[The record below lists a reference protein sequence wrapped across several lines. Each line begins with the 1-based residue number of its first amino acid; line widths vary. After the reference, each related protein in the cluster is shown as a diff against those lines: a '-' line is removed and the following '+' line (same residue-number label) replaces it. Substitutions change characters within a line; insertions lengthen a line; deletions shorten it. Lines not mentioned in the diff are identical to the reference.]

1 MVLQSMNSLR
11 FESRLQSRYYK
22 KRNEALSMRKLL
34 IPILL
39 ILLFS
44 PSTQAETYRIT
55 GKATYAD
62 NTPVTLDYVYV
73 QCIPGDFACYQY
85 RGAQSI
91 TDAYGYYSI
100 LIDVTDEEDDL
111 DILLNLRGENFT
123 HTIDIQAHRN
133 SPNSQMVQDIRLE
146 QNPPPSGV
154 FLGFGCFIV
163 LFTLVFVSV
172 LMRTGRRLSTKQG
185 RMEFMG
191 MKQARM
197 LECPTCK
204 QMVAQHE
211 LVMHFIVDHDMEA
224 FDAGELAGKVMRRTW
239 SEEE

>member
-1 MVLQSMNSLR
+1 
-11 FESRLQSRYYK
+11 
-22 KRNEALSMRKLL
+22 MRRV
-34 IPILL
+34 IVAILL
-39 ILLFS
+39 IVFIA
-44 PSTQAETYRIT
+44 PSAQAETYRIT
-55 GKATYAD
+55 GKATFAD
-62 NTPVTLDYVYV
+62 STPVTLDYVYV

-100 LIDVTDEEDDL
+100 VIDVTEDEDELDL
-111 DILLNLRGENFT
+111 LLNLRGENFT
-123 HTIDIQAHRN
+123 HTIDIQSHRN
-133 SPNSQMVQDIRLE
+133 SLNNQMVQDIRLE

-172 LMRTGRRLSTKQG
+172 LLRTGRRLSTREG
-185 RMEFMG
+185 RMQFMG

-197 LECPTCK
+197 LDCPTCK

-211 LVMHFIVDHDMEA
+211 FVMHLVVDHDMEA
-224 FDAGELAGKVMRRTW
+224 FEAGELAGKVMRRTW

>member
-1 MVLQSMNSLR
+1 
-11 FESRLQSRYYK
+11 
-22 KRNEALSMRKLL
+22 MRRVIIAVLL
-34 IPILL
+34 IVL
-39 ILLFS
+39 IA
-44 PSTQAETYRIT
+44 PSAQAETYRIT
-55 GKATYAD
+55 GKATFAD
-62 NTPVTLDYVYV
+62 STPVTLDYVYV

-100 LIDVTDEEDDL
+100 VIDVTEDEDEM

-123 HTIDIQAHRN
+123 HTIDIQAHRDSSN
-133 SPNSQMVQDIRLE
+133 NQMVQDIRLE

-172 LMRTGRRLSTKQG
+172 LLRTGRRLSTREG
-185 RMEFMG
+185 RMQFMG

-211 LVMHFIVDHDMEA
+211 FVMHLIVDHDMEA
-224 FDAGELAGKVMRRTW
+224 FEAGELSGRVMRRTW

>member
-1 MVLQSMNSLR
+1 
-11 FESRLQSRYYK
+11 
-22 KRNEALSMRKLL
+22 MRRLL

-39 ILLFS
+39 ILMFS
-44 PSTQAETYRIT
+44 PSAQAETYRIT

-62 NTPVTLDYVYV
+62 GTPVTLDYVYV

-91 TDAYGYYSI
+91 TDAYGSYSI
-100 LIDVTDEEDDL
+100 ILDVTEDENDL

-123 HTIDIQAHRN
+123 HTIDLNTHRN
-133 SPNSQMVQDIRLE
+133 STNNQMTQNILLE

-172 LMRTGRRLSTKQG
+172 LLRTGRRLSTKQG
-185 RMEFMG
+185 RMDFMG
-191 MKQARM
+191 MKQVRM

-204 QMVAQHE
+204 QMIAQHE
-211 LVMHFIVDHDMEA
+211 LVMHLIVEHDMEA

>member
-1 MVLQSMNSLR
+1 MR
-11 FESRLQSRYYK
+11 RL
-22 KRNEALSMRKLL
+22 LV
-34 IPILL
+34 ILL
-39 ILLFS
+39 LVLIL
-44 PSTQAETYRIT
+44 PSVQAETYRIT

-62 NTPVTLDYVYV
+62 GTPVTLDYVYV

-91 TDAYGYYSI
+91 TDAYGSYSI
-100 LIDVTDEEDDL
+100 VLDVTEDEDDL

-123 HTIDIQAHRN
+123 HTIDLDAHRN
-133 SPNSQMVQDIRLE
+133 STNNQMTLNIQLK

-172 LMRTGRRLSTKQG
+172 LLRTGRRLSTKQG

-191 MKQARM
+191 MKQVRM

-204 QMVAQHE
+204 QMIAQHE
-211 LVMHFIVDHDMEA
+211 MVMHLIVEHDMEA

>member
-1 MVLQSMNSLR
+1 
-11 FESRLQSRYYK
+11 
-22 KRNEALSMRKLL
+22 MRRV
-34 IPILL
+34 IIVILL
-39 ILLFS
+39 VVLIT
-44 PSTQAETYRIT
+44 PSAQAETYRIT
-55 GKATYAD
+55 GKATFAD
-62 NTPVTLDYVYV
+62 STPVTLDYVYV

-100 LIDVTDEEDDL
+100 VIDVTEDEDEM

-123 HTIDIQAHRN
+123 HTIDLQAYRDSSN
-133 SPNSQMVQDIRLE
+133 NQMVQDIRLE

-172 LMRTGRRLSTKQG
+172 LLRTGRRLSTREG
-185 RMEFMG
+185 RMQFMG
-191 MKQARM
+191 MKQARL

-211 LVMHFIVDHDMEA
+211 FVMHLIVDHDMEA
-224 FDAGELAGKVMRRTW
+224 FEAGELAGKVMRRTW

>member
-1 MVLQSMNSLR
+1 
-11 FESRLQSRYYK
+11 
-22 KRNEALSMRKLL
+22 MRSVIVAVLL
-34 IPILL
+34 IVL
-39 ILLFS
+39 IA

-55 GKATYAD
+55 GKATFAD
-62 NTPVTLDYVYV
+62 STPVTLDYVYV

-100 LIDVTDEEDDL
+100 VIDVTEDEDEM

-123 HTIDIQAHRN
+123 HTIDLQAHRDSSN
-133 SPNSQMVQDIRLE
+133 NQMVQDIRLE

-172 LMRTGRRLSTKQG
+172 LLRTGRRLSTREG

-204 QMVAQHE
+204 LMVAQHE
-211 LVMHFIVDHDMEA
+211 FVMHLIVDHDMEA
-224 FDAGELAGKVMRRTW
+224 FEAGELAGRVMRRTW

>member
-1 MVLQSMNSLR
+1 
-11 FESRLQSRYYK
+11 
-22 KRNEALSMRKLL
+22 MRRVIVAVLL
-34 IPILL
+34 IVL
-39 ILLFS
+39 IA
-44 PSTQAETYRIT
+44 PSAQAETYRIT
-55 GKATYAD
+55 GKATFAD
-62 NTPVTLDYVYV
+62 TTPVILDYVYV

-100 LIDVTDEEDDL
+100 VIDVTEDEDEM

-123 HTIDIQAHRN
+123 HTIDIQAHRDSSN
-133 SPNSQMVQDIRLE
+133 NQMVQNIRLE

-163 LFTLVFVSV
+163 LFTLVFVSI
-172 LMRTGRRLSTKQG
+172 LLRTGRRLSTREG
-185 RMEFMG
+185 RMQFMG

-211 LVMHFIVDHDMEA
+211 FVMHLIVDHDMEA
-224 FDAGELAGKVMRRTW
+224 FEAGELSGRVMRRTW

>member
-1 MVLQSMNSLR
+1 
-11 FESRLQSRYYK
+11 
-22 KRNEALSMRKLL
+22 MRRVIIAVLL
-34 IPILL
+34 IVL
-39 ILLFS
+39 IA
-44 PSTQAETYRIT
+44 PSAQAETYRIT
-55 GKATYAD
+55 GKATFAD
-62 NTPVTLDYVYV
+62 STPVTLDYVYV

-100 LIDVTDEEDDL
+100 VIDVTEDEDEM

-123 HTIDIQAHRN
+123 HTIDIQAHRDSSN
-133 SPNSQMVQDIRLE
+133 NQMVQDIRLE

-172 LMRTGRRLSTKQG
+172 LLRTGRRLSTREG
-185 RMEFMG
+185 RMQFMG
-191 MKQARM
+191 MKQARL

-211 LVMHFIVDHDMEA
+211 FVMHLIVDHDMEA
-224 FDAGELAGKVMRRTW
+224 FEAGELAGRVMRRTW

>member
-1 MVLQSMNSLR
+1 
-11 FESRLQSRYYK
+11 
-22 KRNEALSMRKLL
+22 MRRV
-34 IPILL
+34 IIAILL
-39 ILLFS
+39 IVLIT
-44 PSTQAETYRIT
+44 PSAQAETYRIT
-55 GKATYAD
+55 GKTTFAD
-62 NTPVTLDYVYV
+62 STPVTLDYVYV

-100 LIDVTDEEDDL
+100 VIDVTEDEDEM

-123 HTIDIQAHRN
+123 HTIDLQAHRDSSN
-133 SPNSQMVQDIRLE
+133 NQMVQDIRLE

-172 LMRTGRRLSTKQG
+172 LLRTGRRLSTREG
-185 RMEFMG
+185 RMQFMG
-191 MKQARM
+191 MKQARL

-211 LVMHFIVDHDMEA
+211 FVMHLVVDHDMEA
-224 FDAGELAGKVMRRTW
+224 FEAGELSGRVMRRTW

>member
-1 MVLQSMNSLR
+1 
-11 FESRLQSRYYK
+11 
-22 KRNEALSMRKLL
+22 MRGV
-34 IPILL
+34 IIAILL
-39 ILLFS
+39 IVLIT
-44 PSTQAETYRIT
+44 PNAQAETYRIT
-55 GKATYAD
+55 GKATFAD
-62 NTPVTLDYVYV
+62 GTPVTLDYVYV

-100 LIDVTDEEDDL
+100 VIDVTEDEDEM

-123 HTIDIQAHRN
+123 HIIDLQAYRDSSN
-133 SPNSQMVQDIRLE
+133 NQMVQDIRLE

-172 LMRTGRRLSTKQG
+172 LLRTGRRLSTREG
-185 RMEFMG
+185 RMQFMG
-191 MKQARM
+191 MKQARL

-211 LVMHFIVDHDMEA
+211 FVMHLIVDHDMEA
-224 FDAGELAGKVMRRTW
+224 FEAGELAGKVMRRTW

>member
-1 MVLQSMNSLR
+1 
-11 FESRLQSRYYK
+11 
-22 KRNEALSMRKLL
+22 MRSVIVAVLL
-34 IPILL
+34 IVL
-39 ILLFS
+39 IA
-44 PSTQAETYRIT
+44 PSAQAETYRIT
-55 GKATYAD
+55 GKATFAD
-62 NTPVTLDYVYV
+62 STPVTLDYVYV

-100 LIDVTDEEDDL
+100 VIDVTEDEDEM

-123 HTIDIQAHRN
+123 HTIDLQAHRDSSN
-133 SPNSQMVQDIRLE
+133 NQMVQDIRLE

-172 LMRTGRRLSTKQG
+172 LLRTGRRLSTREG
-185 RMEFMG
+185 RMQFMG

-211 LVMHFIVDHDMEA
+211 FVMHLIVDHDMEA
-224 FDAGELAGKVMRRTW
+224 FEAGELSGRVMRRTW

>member
-1 MVLQSMNSLR
+1 
-11 FESRLQSRYYK
+11 
-22 KRNEALSMRKLL
+22 MRRLL
-34 IPILL
+34 IPILF
-39 ILLFS
+39 IVLFA
-44 PSTQAETYRIT
+44 PSVQAESYRIT
-55 GKATYAD
+55 GKATFAD

-73 QCIPGDFACYQY
+73 QCISGDFACYQY

-100 LIDVTDEEDDL
+100 LIDVTEDEDDL

-123 HTIDIQAHRN
+123 HTIDIQAHRDSSN
-133 SPNSQMVQDIRLE
+133 NQMVQDIKLQ

-191 MKQARM
+191 MKQAKM

-211 LVMHFIVDHDMEA
+211 LVMHLIVDHDMEA
-224 FDAGELAGKVMRRTW
+224 FDAGELTGKVMRRTW

>member
-1 MVLQSMNSLR
+1 MRR
-11 FESRLQSRYYK
+11 FLIP
-22 KRNEALSMRKLL
+22 LL
-34 IPILL
+34 IVVLL
-39 ILLFS
+39 S
-44 PSTQAETYRIT
+44 PTAQAETYRIS

-62 NTPVTLDYVYV
+62 GTPVTLDYVYV

-85 RGAQSI
+85 RGAQSV
-91 TDAYGYYSI
+91 TDAYGSYSI
-100 LIDVTDEEDDL
+100 VLDVTDDEDDL
-111 DILLNLRGENFT
+111 DIHLNLRGENFT
-123 HTIDIQAHRN
+123 HTIDLDAYRN
-133 SPNSQMVQDIRLE
+133 STNNQMTQNIQLE

-163 LFTLVFVSV
+163 LFAMVFVSV
-172 LMRTGRRLSTKQG
+172 LLRTGRRLSTKQG

-197 LECPTCK
+197 LECPTSK
-204 QMVAQHE
+204 QMIAQHE
-211 LVMHFIVDHDMEA
+211 MVMHLIVEHDMEA

>member
-1 MVLQSMNSLR
+1 
-11 FESRLQSRYYK
+11 
-22 KRNEALSMRKLL
+22 MRSVIVAVLL
-34 IPILL
+34 IVL
-39 ILLFS
+39 IA
-44 PSTQAETYRIT
+44 PSAQAETYRIT
-55 GKATYAD
+55 GKATFAD
-62 NTPVTLDYVYV
+62 STPVTLDYVYV

-100 LIDVTDEEDDL
+100 VIDVTEDEDEM

-123 HTIDIQAHRN
+123 HTIDIQAHRDSSN
-133 SPNSQMVQDIRLE
+133 NQMVQDIRLE

-172 LMRTGRRLSTKQG
+172 LLRTGRRLSTREG
-185 RMEFMG
+185 RMQFMG

-211 LVMHFIVDHDMEA
+211 FVMHLIIDHDMEA
-224 FDAGELAGKVMRRTW
+224 FEAGELAGRVMRRTW

>member
-1 MVLQSMNSLR
+1 
-11 FESRLQSRYYK
+11 
-22 KRNEALSMRKLL
+22 MRRVIIAVLL
-34 IPILL
+34 IVL
-39 ILLFS
+39 IA
-44 PSTQAETYRIT
+44 PSAQAETYRIT
-55 GKATYAD
+55 GKATFAD
-62 NTPVTLDYVYV
+62 STPVTLDYVYV

-100 LIDVTDEEDDL
+100 VIDVTEDEDEM

-123 HTIDIQAHRN
+123 HTIDLLAHRDSSN
-133 SPNSQMVQDIRLE
+133 NQMVQDIRLE

-172 LMRTGRRLSTKQG
+172 LLRTGRRLSTREG
-185 RMEFMG
+185 RMQFMG

-197 LECPTCK
+197 LDCPTCK

-211 LVMHFIVDHDMEA
+211 FVMHLVVDHDMEA
-224 FDAGELAGKVMRRTW
+224 FEAGELSGRVMRRTW

>member
-1 MVLQSMNSLR
+1 
-11 FESRLQSRYYK
+11 
-22 KRNEALSMRKLL
+22 MRRV
-34 IPILL
+34 IIAILL
-39 ILLFS
+39 IVLIA
-44 PSTQAETYRIT
+44 PSAQAETYRIT
-55 GKATYAD
+55 GKATFAD
-62 NTPVTLDYVYV
+62 STPVTLDYVYV

-100 LIDVTDEEDDL
+100 VIDVTDDEDEM

-123 HTIDIQAHRN
+123 HIIDLQAYRDSSN
-133 SPNSQMVQDIRLE
+133 NQMVQDIRLE

-172 LMRTGRRLSTKQG
+172 LLRTGRRLSTREG
-185 RMEFMG
+185 RMQFMG
-191 MKQARM
+191 MKQARL

-211 LVMHFIVDHDMEA
+211 FVMHLIVDHDMEA
-224 FDAGELAGKVMRRTW
+224 FEAGELAGKVMRRTW

>member
-1 MVLQSMNSLR
+1 MRR
-11 FESRLQSRYYK
+11 FLIP
-22 KRNEALSMRKLL
+22 LL
-34 IPILL
+34 IVVLL
-39 ILLFS
+39 S
-44 PSTQAETYRIT
+44 PTAQAETYRIS

-62 NTPVTLDYVYV
+62 GTPVTLDYVYV

-85 RGAQSI
+85 RGAQSV
-91 TDAYGYYSI
+91 TDAYGSYSI
-100 LIDVTDEEDDL
+100 VLDVTDDEDGL

-123 HTIDIQAHRN
+123 HTIDLDAYRN
-133 SPNSQMVQDIRLE
+133 STNNQITQNIQLE

-163 LFTLVFVSV
+163 LFAMVFVSV
-172 LMRTGRRLSTKQG
+172 LLRTGRRLSTKQG

-204 QMVAQHE
+204 QMIAQHE
-211 LVMHFIVDHDMEA
+211 MVMHLIVEHDMEA

>member
-1 MVLQSMNSLR
+1 
-11 FESRLQSRYYK
+11 
-22 KRNEALSMRKLL
+22 MRSVIIAVLL
-34 IPILL
+34 IVL
-39 ILLFS
+39 IA
-44 PSTQAETYRIT
+44 PSAQAETYRIT
-55 GKATYAD
+55 GKATFAD
-62 NTPVTLDYVYV
+62 STPVTLDYVYV

-100 LIDVTDEEDDL
+100 VIDVTEDEDEM

-123 HTIDIQAHRN
+123 HTIDIQAHRDSSN
-133 SPNSQMVQDIRLE
+133 NQMVQDIRLE

-172 LMRTGRRLSTKQG
+172 LLRTGRRLSTREG
-185 RMEFMG
+185 RMQFMG

-211 LVMHFIVDHDMEA
+211 FVMHLIVDHDMEA
-224 FDAGELAGKVMRRTW
+224 FEAGELSGRVMRRTW

>member
-1 MVLQSMNSLR
+1 MRR
-11 FESRLQSRYYK
+11 FLIP
-22 KRNEALSMRKLL
+22 LL
-34 IPILL
+34 IVVLL
-39 ILLFS
+39 S
-44 PSTQAETYRIT
+44 PTAQAETYRIS

-62 NTPVTLDYVYV
+62 GTPVTLDYVYV

-85 RGAQSI
+85 RGAQSV
-91 TDAYGYYSI
+91 TDAYGSYSI
-100 LIDVTDEEDDL
+100 VLDVTDDEDGL

-123 HTIDIQAHRN
+123 HTIDLDAYRN
-133 SPNSQMVQDIRLE
+133 STNNQMTQNIQLE

-163 LFTLVFVSV
+163 LFAMVFVSV
-172 LMRTGRRLSTKQG
+172 LLRTGRRLSTKQG

-204 QMVAQHE
+204 QMIAQHE
-211 LVMHFIVDHDMEA
+211 MVMHLIVEHDMEA

>member
-1 MVLQSMNSLR
+1 
-11 FESRLQSRYYK
+11 
-22 KRNEALSMRKLL
+22 MRRV
-34 IPILL
+34 IIAILL
-39 ILLFS
+39 IVLIT
-44 PSTQAETYRIT
+44 PSAQAETYRIT
-55 GKATYAD
+55 GKTTFAD
-62 NTPVTLDYVYV
+62 STPVTLDYVYV

-100 LIDVTDEEDDL
+100 VIDVTEDEDEM

-123 HTIDIQAHRN
+123 HSIDLQAHRDSSN
-133 SPNSQMVQDIRLE
+133 NQMVQDIRLE

-172 LMRTGRRLSTKQG
+172 LLRTGRRLSTREG
-185 RMEFMG
+185 RVQFMG
-191 MKQARM
+191 MKQARL

-211 LVMHFIVDHDMEA
+211 FVMHLIVDHDMEA
-224 FDAGELAGKVMRRTW
+224 FEAGELAGKVMRRTW

>member
-1 MVLQSMNSLR
+1 
-11 FESRLQSRYYK
+11 
-22 KRNEALSMRKLL
+22 MRSVIVAVLL
-34 IPILL
+34 IVL
-39 ILLFS
+39 IT
-44 PSTQAETYRIT
+44 PSAQAETYRIT
-55 GKATYAD
+55 GKATFAD
-62 NTPVTLDYVYV
+62 STPVTLGYVYV
-73 QCIPGDFACYQY
+73 QCIPGNFACYQY

-100 LIDVTDEEDDL
+100 VIDVTEDEDEM

-123 HTIDIQAHRN
+123 HTIDIQAHRDSSN
-133 SPNSQMVQDIRLE
+133 NQMVQDIRLE

-172 LMRTGRRLSTKQG
+172 LLRTGRRLSTREG
-185 RMEFMG
+185 RMQFIG

-211 LVMHFIVDHDMEA
+211 FVMHLIVDHDMEA
-224 FDAGELAGKVMRRTW
+224 FEAGELSGRVMRRTW

>member
-1 MVLQSMNSLR
+1 
-11 FESRLQSRYYK
+11 
-22 KRNEALSMRKLL
+22 MRRLL
-34 IPILL
+34 IPLL
-39 ILLFS
+39 IVVLLS
-44 PSTQAETYRIT
+44 PTAQAETYRIS

-62 NTPVTLDYVYV
+62 GTPVTLDYVYV

-85 RGAQSI
+85 RGAQSV
-91 TDAYGYYSI
+91 TDAYGSYSI
-100 LIDVTDEEDDL
+100 VLDVTDDEDDL

-123 HTIDIQAHRN
+123 HTIDLDAYRN
-133 SPNSQMVQDIRLE
+133 STNNQMTQNIQLE

-163 LFTLVFVSV
+163 LFAMVFVSV
-172 LMRTGRRLSTKQG
+172 LLRTGRRLSTKQG

-204 QMVAQHE
+204 QMIAQHE
-211 LVMHFIVDHDMEA
+211 MVMHLIVEHDMEA

>member
-1 MVLQSMNSLR
+1 MRRSLV
-11 FESRLQSRYYK
+11 
-22 KRNEALSMRKLL
+22 
-34 IPILL
+34 PLL
-39 ILLFS
+39 ILVFLL
-44 PSTQAETYRIT
+44 PTAQAETYRIT

-62 NTPVTLDYVYV
+62 GSPVTLDYVYV

-91 TDAYGYYSI
+91 TDAYGLYSI
-100 LIDVTDEEDDL
+100 VLDVTDDEDDL

-123 HTIDIQAHRN
+123 HTIDLDAYRN
-133 SPNSQMVQDIRLE
+133 STNNQMTQNIQLE

-163 LFTLVFVSV
+163 LFAMVFVSV
-172 LMRTGRRLSTKQG
+172 LLRTGRRLSTKQG

-191 MKQARM
+191 MKQVRM

-204 QMVAQHE
+204 QMIAQHE
-211 LVMHFIVDHDMEA
+211 MVMHLIVEHDMEA
-224 FDAGELAGKVMRRTW
+224 FDAGELAGKVMRQIW

>member
-1 MVLQSMNSLR
+1 
-11 FESRLQSRYYK
+11 
-22 KRNEALSMRKLL
+22 MRRV
-34 IPILL
+34 IIVILL
-39 ILLFS
+39 IVFIA
-44 PSTQAETYRIT
+44 PSAQAETYRIT
-55 GKATYAD
+55 GKATFAD
-62 NTPVTLDYVYV
+62 STPVTLDYVYV

-100 LIDVTDEEDDL
+100 VIDVTEDEDELDL
-111 DILLNLRGENFT
+111 LLNLRGENFT
-123 HTIDIQAHRN
+123 HTIDIQSHRN
-133 SPNSQMVQDIRLE
+133 SSNNQMVQDIRLE

-172 LMRTGRRLSTKQG
+172 LLRTGRRLSTREG
-185 RMEFMG
+185 RMQFMG

-197 LECPTCK
+197 LDCPTCK

-211 LVMHFIVDHDMEA
+211 FVMHLIVDHDMEA
-224 FDAGELAGKVMRRTW
+224 FEAGELAGRVMRRTW

>member
-1 MVLQSMNSLR
+1 
-11 FESRLQSRYYK
+11 
-22 KRNEALSMRKLL
+22 MRRVIVAVLL
-34 IPILL
+34 IVL
-39 ILLFS
+39 IT
-44 PSTQAETYRIT
+44 PSAQAETDRIT
-55 GKATYAD
+55 GKATFAD
-62 NTPVTLDYVYV
+62 STPVTLDYVYV

-100 LIDVTDEEDDL
+100 VIDVTEDEDEM

-123 HTIDIQAHRN
+123 HTIDIQAHRDSSN
-133 SPNSQMVQDIRLE
+133 NQMVQDIRLE

-163 LFTLVFVSV
+163 LFTLVFVSI
-172 LMRTGRRLSTKQG
+172 LLRTGRRLSTREG
-185 RMEFMG
+185 RMQFMG

-211 LVMHFIVDHDMEA
+211 FVMHLIVDHDMEA
-224 FDAGELAGKVMRRTW
+224 FEAGELSGRVMRRTW

>member
-1 MVLQSMNSLR
+1 
-11 FESRLQSRYYK
+11 
-22 KRNEALSMRKLL
+22 MRSVIIAVLL
-34 IPILL
+34 IVL
-39 ILLFS
+39 IA
-44 PSTQAETYRIT
+44 PSAQAETYRIT
-55 GKATYAD
+55 GKATFAD
-62 NTPVTLDYVYV
+62 STPVTLDYVYV

-100 LIDVTDEEDDL
+100 VIDVTEDEDEM

-123 HTIDIQAHRN
+123 HTIDIQAHRDSSN
-133 SPNSQMVQDIRLE
+133 NQMVQDIRLE

-172 LMRTGRRLSTKQG
+172 LLRTGRRLSTREG
-185 RMEFMG
+185 RMQFMG

-197 LECPTCK
+197 LECPSCK

-211 LVMHFIVDHDMEA
+211 FVMHLIVDHDMEA
-224 FDAGELAGKVMRRTW
+224 FEAGELSGRVMRRTW

>member
-1 MVLQSMNSLR
+1 
-11 FESRLQSRYYK
+11 
-22 KRNEALSMRKLL
+22 MRRLL
-34 IPILL
+34 IPLL
-39 ILLFS
+39 IVVLLS
-44 PSTQAETYRIT
+44 PTAQAETYRIS

-62 NTPVTLDYVYV
+62 GTPVTLDYVYV

-85 RGAQSI
+85 RGAQSV
-91 TDAYGYYSI
+91 TDAYGSYSI
-100 LIDVTDEEDDL
+100 VLDVTDDEDDL

-123 HTIDIQAHRN
+123 HTIDLDAYRN
-133 SPNSQMVQDIRLE
+133 STNNQMTQNIQLV

-163 LFTLVFVSV
+163 LFAMVFVSV
-172 LMRTGRRLSTKQG
+172 LLRTGRRLSTKQG

-204 QMVAQHE
+204 QMIAQHE
-211 LVMHFIVDHDMEA
+211 MVMHLIVEHDMEA

>member
-1 MVLQSMNSLR
+1 
-11 FESRLQSRYYK
+11 
-22 KRNEALSMRKLL
+22 MRRVIVAVLL
-34 IPILL
+34 IVL
-39 ILLFS
+39 IT
-44 PSTQAETYRIT
+44 PSAQAETYRIT
-55 GKATYAD
+55 GKATFAD
-62 NTPVTLDYVYV
+62 STPVTLDYVYV

-100 LIDVTDEEDDL
+100 VIDVTEDEDEM

-123 HTIDIQAHRN
+123 HTIDIQAHRDSSN
-133 SPNSQMVQDIRLE
+133 NQMVQDIRLE

-172 LMRTGRRLSTKQG
+172 LLRTGRRLSTREG
-185 RMEFMG
+185 RMQFMG

-211 LVMHFIVDHDMEA
+211 FVMHLIVDHDMEA
-224 FDAGELAGKVMRRTW
+224 FEAGELSGRVMRRTW

>member
-1 MVLQSMNSLR
+1 
-11 FESRLQSRYYK
+11 
-22 KRNEALSMRKLL
+22 MRRVIVAVLL
-34 IPILL
+34 IVL
-39 ILLFS
+39 IA
-44 PSTQAETYRIT
+44 PSAQAETYRIT
-55 GKATYAD
+55 GKATFAD
-62 NTPVTLDYVYV
+62 STPVTLDYVYV

-100 LIDVTDEEDDL
+100 VIDVTEDEDEM
-111 DILLNLRGENFT
+111 DILLNLRGENST
-123 HTIDIQAHRN
+123 HTIDIQAHRDSSN
-133 SPNSQMVQDIRLE
+133 NQMVQDIRLE

-172 LMRTGRRLSTKQG
+172 LLRTGRRLSTREG
-185 RMEFMG
+185 RMQFMG

-211 LVMHFIVDHDMEA
+211 FVMHLIVDHDMEA
-224 FDAGELAGKVMRRTW
+224 FEAGELSGRVMRRTW

>member
-1 MVLQSMNSLR
+1 MRR
-11 FESRLQSRYYK
+11 FLIP
-22 KRNEALSMRKLL
+22 LL
-34 IPILL
+34 IVVLL
-39 ILLFS
+39 S
-44 PSTQAETYRIT
+44 PTAQAETYRIS

-62 NTPVTLDYVYV
+62 GTPVTLDYVYV
-73 QCIPGDFACYQY
+73 QCIPGDFACYQF
-85 RGAQSI
+85 RGAQSV
-91 TDAYGYYSI
+91 TDAYGSYSI
-100 LIDVTDEEDDL
+100 VLDVTDDEDDL

-123 HTIDIQAHRN
+123 HTIDLDAYRN
-133 SPNSQMVQDIRLE
+133 STNNQMTQNIQLE

-163 LFTLVFVSV
+163 LFAMVFVSV
-172 LMRTGRRLSTKQG
+172 LLRTGRRLSTKQG

-204 QMVAQHE
+204 QMIAQHE
-211 LVMHFIVDHDMEA
+211 MVMHLIVEHDMEA

>member
-1 MVLQSMNSLR
+1 
-11 FESRLQSRYYK
+11 
-22 KRNEALSMRKLL
+22 MRRVIIAVLL
-34 IPILL
+34 IVL
-39 ILLFS
+39 IA
-44 PSTQAETYRIT
+44 PSAQAETYRIT
-55 GKATYAD
+55 GKATFAD
-62 NTPVTLDYVYV
+62 STPVTLDYVYV

-100 LIDVTDEEDDL
+100 VIDVTEDEDEM
-111 DILLNLRGENFT
+111 DILLNLRGENST
-123 HTIDIQAHRN
+123 HTIDIQAHRDSSN
-133 SPNSQMVQDIRLE
+133 NQMVQDIRLE

-172 LMRTGRRLSTKQG
+172 LLRTGRRLSTREG
-185 RMEFMG
+185 RMQFMG

-211 LVMHFIVDHDMEA
+211 FVMHLIVDHDMEA
-224 FDAGELAGKVMRRTW
+224 FEAGELSGRVMRRTW

>member
-1 MVLQSMNSLR
+1 
-11 FESRLQSRYYK
+11 
-22 KRNEALSMRKLL
+22 MRRVIIAVLL
-34 IPILL
+34 IVL
-39 ILLFS
+39 IA
-44 PSTQAETYRIT
+44 PSAQAETYRIT
-55 GKATYAD
+55 GKATFAD
-62 NTPVTLDYVYV
+62 STPVTLDYVYL

-100 LIDVTDEEDDL
+100 VIDVTEDEDEM

-123 HTIDIQAHRN
+123 HTIDIQAHRDSSN
-133 SPNSQMVQDIRLE
+133 NQMVQDIRLE

-172 LMRTGRRLSTKQG
+172 LLRTGRRLSTREG
-185 RMEFMG
+185 RMQFMG

-211 LVMHFIVDHDMEA
+211 FVMHLIVDHDMEA
-224 FDAGELAGKVMRRTW
+224 FEAGELSGRVMRRTW

>member
-1 MVLQSMNSLR
+1 
-11 FESRLQSRYYK
+11 
-22 KRNEALSMRKLL
+22 MRRV
-34 IPILL
+34 IIAILL
-39 ILLFS
+39 IVLTA
-44 PSTQAETYRIT
+44 PSAQAETYRIT
-55 GKATYAD
+55 GKATFAD
-62 NTPVTLDYVYV
+62 GTPVTRAYVYV

-100 LIDVTDEEDDL
+100 VIDVTEDEDEM

-123 HTIDIQAHRN
+123 HIIDLQAYRDSSN
-133 SPNSQMVQDIRLE
+133 NQMMQDIRLE

-154 FLGFGCFIV
+154 FLGFGCVIV

-172 LMRTGRRLSTKQG
+172 LLRTGRRLSTREG
-185 RMEFMG
+185 RMQFMG
-191 MKQARM
+191 MKQARL

-211 LVMHFIVDHDMEA
+211 FVMHLIVDHDMEA
-224 FDAGELAGKVMRRTW
+224 FEAGELAGKVMRRTW

>member
-1 MVLQSMNSLR
+1 
-11 FESRLQSRYYK
+11 
-22 KRNEALSMRKLL
+22 MRSVIIAVLL
-34 IPILL
+34 IVL
-39 ILLFS
+39 IA
-44 PSTQAETYRIT
+44 PSAQAETYRIT
-55 GKATYAD
+55 GKATFAD
-62 NTPVTLDYVYV
+62 STPVTLDYVYV

-100 LIDVTDEEDDL
+100 VIDVTEDEDEM

-123 HTIDIQAHRN
+123 HTIDIQAHRDSSN
-133 SPNSQMVQDIRLE
+133 NQMVQDIRLE

-172 LMRTGRRLSTKQG
+172 LLRTGRRLSTREG
-185 RMEFMG
+185 RMQFIG

-211 LVMHFIVDHDMEA
+211 FVMHLIVDHDMEA
-224 FDAGELAGKVMRRTW
+224 FEAGELSGRVMRRTW

>member
-1 MVLQSMNSLR
+1 MRR
-11 FESRLQSRYYK
+11 FLIP
-22 KRNEALSMRKLL
+22 LL
-34 IPILL
+34 IVVLL
-39 ILLFS
+39 S
-44 PSTQAETYRIT
+44 PTAQAETYRIS

-62 NTPVTLDYVYV
+62 GTPVTLDYVYV

-85 RGAQSI
+85 RGAQSV
-91 TDAYGYYSI
+91 TDAYGSYSI
-100 LIDVTDEEDDL
+100 VLDVTDDEDDL
-111 DILLNLRGENFT
+111 DIHLNLRGENFT
-123 HTIDIQAHRN
+123 HTIDLDAYRN
-133 SPNSQMVQDIRLE
+133 STNNQMTQNIQLE

-163 LFTLVFVSV
+163 LFAMVFVSV
-172 LMRTGRRLSTKQG
+172 LLRTGRRLSTKQG

-204 QMVAQHE
+204 QMIAQHE
-211 LVMHFIVDHDMEA
+211 MVMHLIVEHDMEA

>member
-1 MVLQSMNSLR
+1 
-11 FESRLQSRYYK
+11 
-22 KRNEALSMRKLL
+22 MRRV
-34 IPILL
+34 IIAILL
-39 ILLFS
+39 IVFIA
-44 PSTQAETYRIT
+44 PSAQAETYRIT
-55 GKATYAD
+55 GKATFAD
-62 NTPVTLDYVYV
+62 STPVTLDYVYV

-100 LIDVTDEEDDL
+100 VIDVTEDEDELDL
-111 DILLNLRGENFT
+111 LLNLRGENFT
-123 HTIDIQAHRN
+123 HTIDIQSHRDSSN
-133 SPNSQMVQDIRLE
+133 NQMVQDIRLE

-172 LMRTGRRLSTKQG
+172 LLRTGRRLSTREG
-185 RMEFMG
+185 RMQFMG

-197 LECPTCK
+197 LDCPTCK
-204 QMVAQHE
+204 QMIAQHE
-211 LVMHFIVDHDMEA
+211 FVMHLVVDHDMEA
-224 FDAGELAGKVMRRTW
+224 FEAGELAGKVMRRTW

>member
-1 MVLQSMNSLR
+1 
-11 FESRLQSRYYK
+11 
-22 KRNEALSMRKLL
+22 MRRV
-34 IPILL
+34 IIAILL
-39 ILLFS
+39 IVLIA
-44 PSTQAETYRIT
+44 PSAQAETYRIT
-55 GKATYAD
+55 GKATFAD
-62 NTPVTLDYVYV
+62 STPVTLDYVYV

-85 RGAQSI
+85 RGTQSI

-100 LIDVTDEEDDL
+100 VIDVTEDEDEM

-123 HTIDIQAHRN
+123 HIIDLQAYRDSSN
-133 SPNSQMVQDIRLE
+133 NQMVQDIRLE

-172 LMRTGRRLSTKQG
+172 LLRTGRRLSTREG
-185 RMEFMG
+185 RMQFMG
-191 MKQARM
+191 MKQARL

-211 LVMHFIVDHDMEA
+211 FVMHLIVDHDMEA
-224 FDAGELAGKVMRRTW
+224 FEAGELAGKVMRRTW

>member
-1 MVLQSMNSLR
+1 MKTLPKLWHR
-11 FESRLQSRYYK
+11 YESRYYK
-22 KRNEALSMRKLL
+22 TANEAGRMRRLL
-34 IPILL
+34 IPLLL

-44 PSTQAETYRIT
+44 PSAQAETYRIT
-55 GKATYAD
+55 GKATFAD
-62 NTPVTLDYVYV
+62 RSPVMLDYVYV
-73 QCIPGDFACYQY
+73 QCIPGDFACYQF

-91 TDAYGYYSI
+91 TDTYGYYSI
-100 LIDVTDEEDDL
+100 IIDLTDEEDEL

-123 HTIDIQAHRN
+123 HTIDIQAHRDSTDN
-133 SPNSQMVQDIRLE
+133 QMIQDIQLE

-154 FLGFGCFIV
+154 FFGFGCFIV

-172 LMRTGRRLSTKQG
+172 LMRTGRMLSTKQG

-204 QMVAQHE
+204 EMVAQHE
-211 LVMHFIVDHDMEA
+211 FVMHLIVEHDMEA